1 MKILIYNI
9 AYSTGLKGS
18 LLGYATNFWRYLV
31 WAPKKTFR
39 RLVEFLKKQNAD
51 VLCLLET
58 DSGSFRNR
66 FRSQPK
72 AIAEQLSFPLF
83 WSASKYG
90 PRSPLR
96 HLPTFRKQ
104 EDAVLSKIKGE
115 IKDHYLKNGEKKLV
129 QEFVAQ
135 GISLFVV
142 HLGLRASLRA
152 KQLRELTEILRT
164 CPRPHLVCGDFNIF
178 KGLNEI
184 QIFIRENRLISVQ
197 TRATFPSLKPKFLVD
212 LILASETI
220 RVKDAGVEDV
230 PFSDHLPVWV
240 EIES

>member
-1 MKILIYNI
+1 MRILIYNI

-18 LLGYATNFWRYLV
+18 LLGYLTNFWRYVV

-51 VLCLLET
+51 VVCLLET

-66 FRSQPK
+66 FQSQPK
-72 AIAEQLSFPLF
+72 SIAEQLSFPFF

-104 EDAVLSKIKGE
+104 EDAVLSRIKGKM
-115 IKDHYLKNGEKKLV
+115 KDRYLKNGEKRLV
-129 QEFVAQ
+129 QEFIVQ
-135 GISLFVV
+135 GISLFTV

-152 KQLRELTEILRT
+152 KQLRELTAILKK

-178 KGLNEI
+178 KGLNEA
-184 QIFIRENRLISVQ
+184 QDFMRENHLTSVQ
-197 TRATFPSLKPKFLVD
+197 TQATFPSIRPKFLVD
-212 LILASETI
+212 LILASEHI
-220 RVKDAGVEDV
+220 RVKDVGVADAL
-230 PFSDHLPVWV
+230 FSDHLPVWV
-240 EIES
+240 EIE